1 MDPYDSWARVYDS
14 IYSYVREDI
23 PFYVDAAKRAGGPVL
38 ELGCGTGRV
47 TVPIAEAGVE
57 IVGLDSSEAML
68 EAASRKLEQASP
80 RGSVTLTRGD
90 MADLPDEFSG
100 RFALVIV
107 PFRGF
112 LSLLTVSEQERT
124 LRGIRRSLR
133 PGGRLVFNIFVPD
146 LRMLVEDGD
155 AAHHLRDVTDPE
167 TGRRLVVWHQSSY
180 DNHNQVIFV
189 RLIVD
194 ALDDL
199 GKVAER
205 VYHDYEMRYAHRWE
219 MHHLLARCGFEV
231 LDLFGDFDGSEFDE
245 TSGEMVWIAA
255 PRQTEEALE

>member
-23 PFYVDAAKRAGGPVL
+23 PFYVDLAKKSGGPVL

-47 TVPIAEAGVE
+47 TVPIVEAGVE
-57 IVGLDSSEAML
+57 IVGLDSSAAML
-68 EAASRKLEQASP
+68 EAASRKLERLSP
-80 RGSVTLTRGD
+80 GGSVTLARGD
-90 MADLPDEFSG
+90 MARLPAEYEG
-100 RFALVIV
+100 RFSLVIV

-112 LSLLTVSEQERT
+112 LSLLTVPEQEQT
-124 LRGIRRSLR
+124 LEGVRRSLAH
-133 PGGRLVFNIFVPD
+133 GGRLVFNVFVPD

-167 TGRRLVVWHQSSY
+167 TGKRLVVWHQSSY
-180 DNHNQVIFV
+180 DNHNQVVFV

-194 ALDDL
+194 RLDDR
-199 GKVAER
+199 GRVEER
-205 VYHDYEMRYAHRWE
+205 VYHDYELRYVHRWE
-219 MHHLLARCGFEV
+219 MHHLLVRCGFEV

-245 TSGEMVWIAA
+245 TSGEMVWVAGPA
-255 PRQTEEALE
+255 SPR

>member
-1 MDPYDSWARVYDS
+1 MDSYDSWAGIYDS
-14 IYSYVREDI
+14 LYSYVREDI
-23 PFYVDAAKRAGGPVL
+23 PFYVEMAKEAGGPVL

-47 TVPIAEAGVE
+47 TLPIAEAGVE

-68 EAASRKLEQASP
+68 EAASRKLERLSP
-80 RGSVTLTRGD
+80 RGTATLTRGD
-90 MADLPDEFSG
+90 MTELPAEYEG
-100 RFALVIV
+100 RFSLVIV

-112 LSLLTVSEQERT
+112 LSLLTVPEQERT
-124 LRGIRRSLR
+124 LEGVRRSLA
-133 PGGRLVFNIFVPD
+133 PGGRLAFNVFAPD

-167 TGRRLVVWHQSSY
+167 TGNRLVVWHQSSH

-194 ALDDL
+194 ALDDV

-205 VYHDYEMRYAHRWE
+205 VYHDYELRYVHRWE
-219 MHHLLARCGFEV
+219 MYHLLLRCGFEV
-231 LDLFGDFDGSEFDE
+231 LDLFGDFDGSEFDD
-245 TSGEMVWIAA
+245 TSGEMVWVVGPAS
-255 PRQTEEALE
+255 PRQT

>member
-1 MDPYDSWARVYDS
+1 MGPYDSWARVYDS

-23 PFYVDAAKRAGGPVL
+23 PFYVDAAKRSGGPVL

-47 TVPIAEAGVE
+47 TIPIAEAGVD
-57 IVGLDSSEAML
+57 IVGLDSSDAML
-68 EAASRKLEQASP
+68 EAASGKLERSSP
-80 RGSVTLTRGD
+80 EGTVTLTRGD
-90 MADLPDEFSG
+90 MAELPDEFSG

-112 LSLLTVSEQERT
+112 LSLLTVPEQERT
-124 LRGIRRSLR
+124 LHGIRRSLA

-167 TGRRLVVWHQSSY
+167 TGRRLVVWHQSGY
-180 DNHNQVIFV
+180 DNYNQVIFV

-194 ALDDL
+194 ALDDV

-205 VYHDYEMRYAHRWE
+205 VYHDYELRYVHRWE
-219 MHHLLARCGFEV
+219 MHHLLGRCGFEV

-245 TSGEMVWIAA
+245 TSGEMVWVAA
-255 PRQTEEALE
+255 PASPR